1 MNHSGLGVPYRVKT
15 KIPRTGKITPAQ
27 KFAEIGAK
35 NKTEKSHYRLGSHHG
50 DFAWFFHV

>member
-35 NKTEKSHYRLGSHHG
+35 NKNGKVAL
-50 DFAWFFHV
+50 